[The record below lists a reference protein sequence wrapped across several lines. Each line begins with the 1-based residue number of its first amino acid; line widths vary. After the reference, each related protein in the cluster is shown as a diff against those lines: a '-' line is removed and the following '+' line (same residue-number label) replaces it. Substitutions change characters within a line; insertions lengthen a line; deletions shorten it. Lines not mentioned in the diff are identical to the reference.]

1 MPPSCPTGLKD
12 LFSPGQNDDSNH
24 RSRDGRSGQ
33 RQHPLP
39 CSIFNWNYPV
49 PDLPDSK
56 CHSLCC
62 CFPPEKEARNGSCH
76 NYETIQPGSKN
87 NDLGFSLLTLMTF
100 LTVIPIIG
108 VVIYII
114 YLGFPAINLEF
125 ITGFPREGM
134 REGGILPAIIGTFYL
149 TLGTAIFAVP
159 LGIGSAIY
167 LSEYAPD
174 NRATQL
180 IRIAI
185 INLAGIPSVVYGLFG
200 LGLFVLFLGFG
211 TSILAGSLTLSIM
224 TLPVIISTTEEA
236 LRAVPQA
243 FRTVSM
249 SVGATKWQTIRKI
262 VLPQALPG
270 ILTGVI
276 LGLERAAGETA
287 PILFTVAAFFLP
299 RFLILP
305 WMPQWHCLITS
316 M

>member
-1 MPPSCPTGLKD
+1 MTMKLSA
-12 LFSPGQNDDSNH
+12 
-24 RSRDGRSGQ
+24 
-33 RQHPLP
+33 RQH
-39 CSIFNWNYPV
+39 
-49 PDLPDSK
+49 K
-56 CHSLCC
+56 Q
-62 CFPPEKEARNGSCH
+62 R
-76 NYETIQPGSKN
+76 
-87 NDLGFSLLTLMTF
+87 LGFSLLTLMTF

-108 VVIYII
+108 VVIYIV

-125 ITGFPREGM
+125 LTGFPREGM

-249 SVGATKWQTIRKI
+249 SLGATKWQTIRKI

-299 RFLILP
+299 SLPNSPLDATMALPYHLYVISTQVPGMPIKIQYGTALVLLVFVLSMNLIATTIRSRARAKR
-305 WMPQWHCLITS
+305 QW
-316 M
+316 